1 MTGDLGPYANHR
13 AVLVFTDRIA
23 DLEAH
28 FQVTVMSLEFVYE
41 ILGRLFTAS
50 E

>member
-1 MTGDLGPYANHR
+1 MTSDLGPYVNHR
-13 AVLVFTDRIA
+13 AVLAFTDRIV

-28 FQVTVMSLEFVYE
+28 FQVIVMSLEFVYE
-41 ILGRLFTAS
+41 ILGQLFTAS